1 MFEFNLAA
9 PMNWIYGV
17 LVVLIPLIGVAE
29 YRGWFQL
36 EYSKF
41 RPTQGGMSSRLGMF
55 ILYFVP
61 IPVHLW
67 FAAAYLG
74 HATLAQWLLCAAMV
88 GHFAKR
94 CLEVLFLHKYS
105 GPIGRFTVVQITLI
119 YSLASALGGYLFAQ
133 APALDGLF
141 ANGTLLFL
149 IGEAG
154 NYVHHKM
161 LADLRARRS
170 GYFIPQA
177 GLFRLVTCPHYFFEI
192 IAWVGIALMSHQW
205 AMLLLAL
212 AMHNYLAA
220 RAWKTRQWYRSRFAD
235 YPPARKCMT
244 PGLL

>member
-1 MFEFNLAA
+1 MFELNTAA

-29 YRGWFQL
+29 YKGWCQL

-61 IPVHLW
+61 IPTYLW
-67 FAAAYLG
+67 FAIGYLD
-74 HATLAQWLLCAAMV
+74 HATPTQWLLSAAMI

-105 GPIGRFTVVQITLI
+105 GPIGVLTVVQITLI

-133 APALDGLF
+133 APQLDALF
-141 ANGTLLFL
+141 ALGGVAFL
-149 IGEAG
+149 IGEIG
-154 NYVHHKM
+154 NFTHHKI
-161 LADLRARRS
+161 LADLREQQS

-177 GLFRLVTCPHYFFEI
+177 GLFRVVTCPHYFFEI
-192 IAWVGIALMSHQW
+192 VAWIGMALMSHQW
-205 AMLLLAL
+205 AMLLLAFT
-212 AMHNYLAA
+212 MHNYLAA
-220 RAWKTRQWYRSRFAD
+220 RALKTRQWYRSRFAD
-235 YPPARKCMT
+235 YPRGRKCMT
-244 PGLL
+244 PGVL